1 MSWLDDL
8 SAIGSS
14 IFRSEAS
21 KNIAINVAKSA
32 ALGIVL
38 NQVSK
43 SVNKSNSKP
52 DVANSTQPDRYVREQ
67 LSPDTNHSI
76 PVVYGTAFTKGI
88 ITDAVLSDDNKTM
101 WYCIT
106 ICEKTGTLLS
116 TGAASTFTFN
126 KIYLNSGE
134 VTFQSDGI
142 TVQSITDADGN
153 VDNKMNGFIKIY
165 CFNGGSDSP
174 VVPQG
179 YTNGSLGYAYSVMPN
194 WTNSHAMTNLV
205 FALVR
210 VEYNKER
217 NVTSLGEIEFKITN
231 SMTLPGDCVNDYMR
245 NTRYGAGIP
254 DAEIYS
260 V

>member
-8 SAIGSS
+8 SEIGSS
-14 IFRSEAS
+14 IFKSPAAS
-21 KNIAINVAKSA
+21 NIAMNVAKTA
-32 ALGIVL
+32 ALGLIL

-43 SVNKSNSKP
+43 SVNKGNSKP
-52 DVANSTQPDRYVREQ
+52 DVANTTQPDRFVREQ

-76 PVVYGTAFTKGI
+76 PVIYGTAFTKGI
-88 ITDAVLSDDNKTM
+88 ITDAALVNDNKTM
-101 WYCIT
+101 WFCVT

-116 TGAASTFTFN
+116 TGASSSFTFN

-134 VTFQSDGI
+134 VTFQGDGF

-153 VDNKMNGFIKIY
+153 VDNKMNGLIEIY
-165 CFNGGSDSP
+165 CFNNGSNSP
-174 VVPQG
+174 VVPEG
-179 YTNGSLGYAYSVMPN
+179 YTNGGLLFARDLMPN
-194 WTNSHAMTNLV
+194 WTANHTMNDLV
-205 FALVR
+205 FALVK
-210 VEYNKER
+210 VEYSKER
-217 NVTSLGEIEFKITN
+217 NVTNLGDIEFKITN
-231 SMTLPGDCVNDYMR
+231 TMTLPGDCVNDYMR

>member
-8 SAIGSS
+8 SSIGSS
-14 IFRSEAS
+14 IFKSPAAS
-21 KNIAINVAKSA
+21 NIALNVAKTA
-32 ALGIVL
+32 ALGLIL

-43 SVNKSNSKP
+43 SINKDNSKP
-52 DVANSTQPDRYVREQ
+52 ETAKTAQPDRYVREQ

-88 ITDAVLSDDNKTM
+88 ITDAVLTGDNKTM

-106 ICEKTGTLLS
+106 ICEKTGALLS
-116 TGAASTFTFN
+116 TGAASAFTFN
-126 KIYLNSGE
+126 SVYLNSGL
-134 VTFQSDGI
+134 VKFQSDGI
-142 TVQSITDADGN
+142 TVESITDADGI
-153 VDNKMNGFIKIY
+153 VDNQMNGLIKIY
-165 CFNGGSDSP
+165 CFNNGSSGP

-179 YTNGSLGYAYSVMPN
+179 YTNGNLGYAYGIMPN
-194 WTNSHAMTNLV
+194 WTVNHTMSDLV
-205 FALVR
+205 FALVS

-217 NVTSLGEIEFKITN
+217 NVTSLGDIEFKLTN
-231 SMTLPGDCVNDYMR
+231 TNTLPGDSVKDYMR

-254 DAEIYS
+254 DGEIYS

>member
-8 SAIGSS
+8 SDIGSS
-14 IFRSEAS
+14 IFKSSAAQ
-21 KNIAINVAKSA
+21 NIALNVAKTA
-32 ALGIVL
+32 ALGLIL

-43 SVNKSNSKP
+43 SVNKDNSKP
-52 DVANSTQPDRYVREQ
+52 ETAKTAQPDRYVREQ

-76 PVVYGTAFTKGI
+76 PIVYGTAFTKGI
-88 ITDAVLSDDNKTM
+88 ITDAVLSGDNKTM

-116 TGAASTFTFN
+116 TGAASSFTFN
-126 KIYLNSGE
+126 SVFLNSGL
-134 VTFQSDGI
+134 VTFQGDGI
-142 TVQSITDADGN
+142 TVQSITSADGV
-153 VDNKMNGFIKIY
+153 VDSQMNGLIKIY
-165 CFNGGSDSP
+165 CFNNGSSAP

-179 YTNGSLGYAYSVMPN
+179 YTNGNLGYAYGIMPN
-194 WTNSHAMTNLV
+194 WTVNHTMDSLV

-210 VEYNKER
+210 VEYSKER
-217 NVTSLGEIEFKITN
+217 NVTSLGDIEFKLTN
-231 SMTLPGDCVNDYMR
+231 SMTLPGDCLNDYMR

-254 DAEIYS
+254 DGEIYS

>member
-8 SAIGSS
+8 SSIGSS
-14 IFRSEAS
+14 FFKSPAAS
-21 KNIAINVAKSA
+21 NIAMNVAKTA
-32 ALGIVL
+32 ALGIIL

-43 SVNKSNSKP
+43 SVNKNNSKP
-52 DVANSTQPDRYVREQ
+52 DVANTTQPDRYVREQ

-76 PVVYGTAFTKGI
+76 PVLYGTAFTKGI
-88 ITDAVLSDDNKTM
+88 ITDAVLTDDNKTM

-116 TGAASTFTFN
+116 TGAASAFTFN

-134 VTFQSDGI
+134 VTFQDDGI

-153 VDNKMNGFIKIY
+153 LDNKMNGFIKIY
-165 CFNGGSDSP
+165 CFNSGSDSP
-174 VVPQG
+174 VTPQG
-179 YTNGSLGYAYSVMPN
+179 YTNLNLLYARDLMPN
-194 WTNSHAMTNLV
+194 WTAAHAMSDLV
-205 FALVR
+205 FVLVR

-217 NVTSLGEIEFKITN
+217 NVTSLGDIEFKITN
-231 SMTLPGDCVNDYMR
+231 TMTLPGDCVNDYMR

-254 DAEIYS
+254 DTEIYS

>member
-8 SAIGSS
+8 SSLGSS
-14 IFRSEAS
+14 IFKSQAS
-21 KNIAINVAKSA
+21 QNIALNVAKTA
-32 ALGIVL
+32 ALGLIL

-43 SVNKSNSKP
+43 SVNKDNSKP
-52 DVANSTQPDRYVREQ
+52 TVANTSQPDRFVREQ
-67 LSPDTNHSI
+67 LSPDTNHSV
-76 PVVYGTAFTKGI
+76 PVIYGTAFTKGI

-116 TGAASTFTFN
+116 TSAASSFTFN
-126 KIYLNSGE
+126 KVYLNSGE

-142 TVQSITDADGN
+142 TVQSITSADGIL
-153 VDNKMNGFIKIY
+153 DNQMNGFIKIY
-165 CFNGGSDSP
+165 CFNNGSNSP
-174 VVPQG
+174 VVPEG
-179 YTNGSLGYAYSVMPN
+179 YTNGSMLFARDLMPN
-194 WTNSHAMTNLV
+194 WTANHAMTDLV

-217 NVTSLGEIEFKITN
+217 NVTSLGEIEFKLTN
-231 SMTLPGDCVNDYMR
+231 TMTLPGDCVNDYMR